1 MRRRFHS
8 AALAAIFL
16 LAWAAVP
23 AAEVETPGEINR
35 RAYELSREGQGAL
48 LRGEERAAYD
58 KFIAAA
64 ELYGKIAEKFP
75 DWNPMAVALAK
86 AQAEAS
92 AAALRVE
99 VFRLP
104 EGWLRIGG
112 ELAREGKRFAEGEA
126 LAGSVVKSQE
136 DRYEVESFLV
146 EFARDGPL
154 LGARCGCP
162 DFRYRGIKYG
172 YPCKHIWAVVI
183 KEKLLE

>member
-1 MRRRFHS
+1 MSSRFHS
-8 AALAAIFL
+8 ATLTALFL
-16 LAWAAVP
+16 IAWAAAQ

-35 RAYELSREGQGAL
+35 KAYELSREGQGAL
-48 LRGEERAAYD
+48 LRGEERAAYE

-64 ELYGKIAEKFP
+64 ELYRTIAEKFP
-75 DWNPMAVALAK
+75 DWNPMAVALGK

-92 AAALRVE
+92 AVALRAK

-104 EGWLRIGG
+104 EGWLRIGDD
-112 ELAREGKRFAEGEA
+112 LAREGKRFAEGEA

-146 EFARDGPL
+146 ELARDGPL

-183 KEKLLE
+183 REKMLE